1 MEVTDTGA
9 VTYRLSELSKDI
21 DWEEV
26 LSKLPKFEPG
36 FASAESRRGS
46 QAEDLWE
53 LMVRKPG
60 HKTIGRNQFVTNIE
74 AALAL
79 LANEGET
86 VITAEA
92 GKRIA
97 EMMTQ
102 IKDRAEEVQANVD
115 EALHSMKGTQLHC
128 DSAVAEVKE
137 IERRAD
143 GTIKELKDLLKRAE
157 DIKRLPNR
165 ETTNVNEY
173 ARKGRF
179 TCHMCGCSMSK
190 IQEFAAG
197 SWKWKEPNYC
207 PKCGAEVKHD
217 DFMPSS
223 HMMVI

>member
-1 MEVTDTGA
+1 MM
-9 VTYRLSELSKDI
+9 SEESDCVSYTLDI
-21 DWEEV
+21 
-26 LSKLPKFEPG
+26 LPNDLPVKILQ
-36 FASAESRRGS
+36 GS
-46 QAEDLWE
+46 PAEDLWA

-60 HKTIGRNQFVTNIE
+60 HKTIGRNQFVASIE

-115 EALHSMKGTQLHC
+115 EALHSMEGTQRQC
-128 DSAVAEVKE
+128 DMAVAEVKE
-137 IERRAD
+137 EARALKYGAD
-143 GTIKELKDLLKRAE
+143 SSISELKDLLKRAE
-157 DIKRLPNR
+157 EIKRLPNR
-165 ETTNVNEY
+165 ETTNVNKN

-179 TCHMCGCSMSK
+179 TCHMCGCSMGK
-190 IQEFAAG
+190 VQEFAAD
-197 SWKWKEPNYC
+197 SWEWMEPNYC